1 MREFSWALLFVN
13 QEATCLS
20 ENDEGNNGR
29 QYLNE
34 NFELQLRNMG
44 ARDKC
49 RQKDYLAVL
58 KITGDE
64 KSSIYSDFDSEN
76 CF

>member
-1 MREFSWALLFVN
+1 MMRETMAGSTW
-13 QEATCLS
+13 T
-20 ENDEGNNGR
+20 R
-29 QYLNE
+29 ILNY
-34 NFELQLRNMG
+34 NWGIWELEINVDG
-44 ARDKC
+44 
-49 RQKDYLAVL
+49 QKDYLAVL

>member
-1 MREFSWALLFVN
+1 MN

-49 RQKDYLAVL
+49 RRAEGLFGSVKDHRR
-58 KITGDE
+58 
-64 KSSIYSDFDSEN
+64 
-76 CF
+76 